1 MTDSTYIKMVVLRDT
16 GKTVVWAVLAKE
28 DLAKLGEIRWFGS
41 WRCYAFF
48 PMDAIFE
55 QKCLREIADFIE
67 GQTKAHR
74 QRCKENKGKKPNA
87 QAVLARFKSETAT

>member
-1 MTDSTYIKMVVLRDT
+1 MADLTYITMVVLRDT
-16 GKTVVWAVLAKE
+16 GKTMVWAVLAKE
-28 DLAKLGEIRWFGS
+28 DLAKLGEVKWFGR

-67 GQTKAHR
+67 GQTKEHR
-74 QRCKENKGKKPNA
+74 QRCRDRQCE
-87 QAVLARFKSETAT
+87 KST